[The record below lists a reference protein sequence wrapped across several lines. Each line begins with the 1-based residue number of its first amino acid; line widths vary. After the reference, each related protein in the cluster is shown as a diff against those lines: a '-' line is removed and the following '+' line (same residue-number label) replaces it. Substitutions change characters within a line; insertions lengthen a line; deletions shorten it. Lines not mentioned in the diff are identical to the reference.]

1 MYQALYRKW
10 RPRIFD
16 DVVGQEPITTTL
28 KAQVK
33 AKKTAHAYLFTGTRG
48 TGKTT
53 CSKILAKAVNCPNV
67 TDGNPCGVCEI
78 CRGVDDGTLMD
89 VVEIDAASNN
99 GVDNIRDLR
108 DEANFTPAVAKMR
121 VYIIDETHMLS
132 TGAFNALLKIMEE
145 PPEHVLFILATTEA
159 HKVPATIA
167 SRCQRFDFKR
177 IDSGVIA
184 KRLQAVARQ
193 EEIPLQ
199 EDAALTI
206 ASLSDGGMRDALSLL
221 DLCSARSGDITAQV
235 VLDCAGI
242 VGREYLFAIAEAVIG
257 GDAAAALE
265 IVQTL
270 YQRSISVDKLC
281 SELTEHF
288 RNLMVAKSVKDL
300 GKFVSCLPTELEKL
314 REQAAKVG
322 TSRILY
328 VMNVLQEATSRL
340 SRSSSQRMDLELC
353 IFQMCSPQLST
364 DPKALLARI
373 EQLEQTIS
381 VLRRTGLPPAVPDRE
396 QSNPP
401 DDPGFVPQTSI
412 EEGTPPEQQDPG
424 CADGPQAPE
433 EKPTARRFKP
443 WSKVVG
449 RLVHVNPALAG
460 ALKDSKAY
468 EAGDLL
474 LIETDNV
481 LFLQL
486 MRQNDYAKT
495 SIREALLQET
505 GRKFRLGPY
514 RNETVEKE
522 EKNPLDI
529 LSQRAMDAGIP
540 VERVGTAEN

>member
-53 CSKILAKAVNCPNV
+53 CSKILAKAVNCPNG
-67 TDGNPCGVCEI
+67 TDGNPCGVCDI

-184 KRLQAVARQ
+184 KRLQTVAQQ
-193 EEIPLQ
+193 EKIPL
-199 EDAALTI
+199 EEEAALTI

-221 DLCSARSGDITAQV
+221 DLCSARSGAITAQV

-242 VGREYLFAIAEAVIG
+242 VGREYLFNIAEAVISG
-257 GDAAAALE
+257 NAAAALE
-265 IVQTL
+265 TVQTL
-270 YQRSISVDKLC
+270 YQRSISVEKLF

-300 GKFVSCLPTELEKL
+300 EKFVSCLPTELDKL

-322 TSRILY
+322 NSRILY
-328 VMNVLQEATSRL
+328 VMNVLQEAATRL

-373 EQLEQTIS
+373 EQLEEALS
-381 VLRRTGLPPAVPDRE
+381 ALRRAGLPTGAAQE
-396 QSNPP
+396 ENPQA
-401 DDPGFVPQTSI
+401 DTGFAPQMPVQDELPSDL
-412 EEGTPPEQQDPG
+412 PEQDSDSG
-424 CADGPQAPE
+424 AASPE
-433 EKPTARRFKP
+433 EKPVTRRFKA

-486 MRQNDYAKT
+486 MRQNDYAKA

-514 RNETVEKE
+514 RNEAVEKE
-522 EKNPLDI
+522 EKNPLEI
-529 LSQRAMDAGIP
+529 LSQRAIDAGIP
-540 VERVGTAEN
+540 VERVGAVEN